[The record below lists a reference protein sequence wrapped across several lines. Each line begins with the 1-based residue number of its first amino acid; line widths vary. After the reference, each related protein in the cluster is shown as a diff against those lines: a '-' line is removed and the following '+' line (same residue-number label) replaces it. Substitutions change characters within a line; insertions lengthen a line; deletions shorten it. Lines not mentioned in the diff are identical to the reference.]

1 MQYEY
6 SVYTQGKSSWSFL
19 EGFGGQLDELLNSAA
34 VTNQVAQGWELWQ
47 VQTLNDKQG
56 NNGFILIFRR
66 PK

>member
-19 EGFGGQLDELLNSAA
+19 EGFGTQLDELLNSAA
-34 VTNQVAQGWELWQ
+34 VADQVAQGWELWQ
-47 VQTLNDKQG
+47 VQILNDSQG

-66 PK
+66 PM

>member
-6 SVYTQGKSSWSFL
+6 SIYTQGKSSWSFL
-19 EGFGGQLDELLNSAA
+19 EGFGAQLNELLNSAA

-66 PK
+66 PH